1 MAKNKEMTMDEAQ
14 KEIKKLTLDA
24 SANKPSQEETEKAAK
39 DFESKKIDF
48 ENRKFKVGADKDA
61 DEIYDFILDF
71 LENHVFWTKNGW
83 MGVLRM
89 HEELTES
96 KKTKKKN
103 EAFSVGYQAL
113 EFMFFALSNPGGYG
127 LASAKRVETVA
138 EFYGNLIETTGKVL
152 EDSRKE
158 LADIQFLG
166 EQAAAMQQGFY
177 IEREDGIVQ
186 PGPEG
191 EGFEPPSIDELLRK
205 V

>member
-48 ENRKFKVGADKDA
+48 ENRKFKVGAAKDA
-61 DEIYDFILDF
+61 DEIYDFMLDF